1 MAARRKTIVAVGWM
15 RHARDARAMLKTP
28 TSRGLMVSFFCL
40 FRRRLLLTLL
50 SSSSACM
57 FVASRIAGSY
67 RNRLYCIETAP
78 YTPPTLP
85 STDGCHVMF
94 VTRTRFTGVFTADT
108 DVEKRLA
115 RIDGICNEEA
125 TTFGTPLV
133 KSRTSVGYVAWL
145 SATGAGSQ
153 VCEYS
158 VRIVCCQQY
167 YCRSMQNIECLNL
180 YRLPVVWLDPTA

>member
-1 MAARRKTIVAVGWM
+1 MAARPTTIAAVGWM
-15 RHARDARAMLKTP
+15 RRARDARAMLKTP
-28 TSRGLMVSFFCL
+28 TRPGLMVSFFFFFCV
-40 FRRRLLLTLL
+40 
-50 SSSSACM
+50 SSSLAGDFVVIIIICM
-57 FVASRIAGSY
+57 FVASRIAGSN

-94 VTRTRFTGVFTADT
+94 VTRARFTGVFTADT

-115 RIDGICNEEA
+115 WIDGICNEEA

-158 VRIVCCQQY
+158 VRIVCCQQ
-167 YCRSMQNIECLNL
+167 
-180 YRLPVVWLDPTA
+180 LPLCCITVDRCER